1 MSTSKNRIIV
11 ALDYDDGDKAW
22 NLVEQ
27 LGDEACCFKVGLQLL
42 TAAGPQFV
50 RKLVDANKRVFLD
63 LKTFEIPNSVAGA
76 VDSAGALGAS
86 MVTVHAS
93 GGSKA
98 LNAAVKAAEPY
109 PDLIVLGL
117 TVVTSMN
124 ESDLAEVGVRGS
136 VKEQVLRLAKLTV
149 DAGCQGVVASTLE
162 TQVLRRE
169 LPKETLI
176 VTPGIQLDRGKS
188 NDQERVA
195 TPKAAI
201 QAGAS
206 YLVIGRAITK
216 ALDPKAAFLDAVN
229 GMP

>member
-176 VTPGIQLDRGKS
+176 VTPGIQLDGGKS